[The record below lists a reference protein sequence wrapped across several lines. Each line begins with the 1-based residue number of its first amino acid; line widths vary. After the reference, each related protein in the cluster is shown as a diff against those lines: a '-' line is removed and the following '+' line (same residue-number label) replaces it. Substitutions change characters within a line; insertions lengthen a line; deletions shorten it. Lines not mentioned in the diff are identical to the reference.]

1 MKKVTVYNQEGN
13 SVGEIELPAQIFG
26 VKISPELV
34 QQAVIRQQANKRQV
48 LAHTKG
54 RSDVRGGGRKPWA
67 QKGTGRARHGSIRS
81 PLWIGGGVTFGPTND
96 RNFSK
101 LMNRKAKKKALLM
114 VLSDRAQDEKVVVID
129 TLKLSEI
136 KTKVLV
142 GIMNKLPVKNNK
154 TLVIVPETD
163 KVITKSA
170 NNLPMVET
178 CQADNLNIMQVLNA
192 EYLLIAKDS
201 IAKMQKTYFKKDE
214 VKK

>member
-1 MKKVTVYNQEGN
+1 MSKVTVYNQEGN
-13 SVGEIELPAQIFG
+13 NVGDVELPAQIFG

-34 QQAVIRQQANKRQV
+34 QQAVVRQQANSRQV
-48 LAHTKG
+48 IAHTKG

-81 PLWIGGGVTFGPTND
+81 PLWAGGGVTFGPSKE

-101 LMNRKAKKKALLM
+101 RMNRKAKKKALLM
-114 VLSDRAQDEKVVVID
+114 ALSDRAREKKVVVVD
-129 TLKLSEI
+129 NLKLAEI
-136 KTKVLV
+136 KTKTLMN
-142 GIMNKLPVKNNK
+142 ILNKLPIKNNK

-163 KVITKSA
+163 KIITKSA

-178 CQADNLNIMQVLNA
+178 CQADNLNILQVLNA

-201 IAKMQKTYFKKDE
+201 ILKMKKTYFKKED

>member
-1 MKKVTVYNQEGN
+1 MSKVTVYNQEGN
-13 SVGEIELPAQIFG
+13 NVGDVELPAQIFG

-34 QQAVIRQQANKRQV
+34 QQAIVSQQANSRQV
-48 LAHTKG
+48 IAHTKG

-81 PLWIGGGVTFGPTND
+81 PLWAGGGVTFGPSKE

-101 LMNRKAKKKALLM
+101 RMNRKAKKKALLM
-114 VLSDRAQDEKVVVID
+114 ALSDRAQEKKVVVVD
-129 TLKLSEI
+129 NLKLAEI
-136 KTKVLV
+136 KTKTLMN
-142 GIMNKLPVKNNK
+142 ILNKLPIKNNK

-163 KVITKSA
+163 KIITKSA

-178 CQADNLNIMQVLNA
+178 CQADNLNILQVLNA

-201 IAKMQKTYFKKDE
+201 ILKMKKTYFKKED

>member
-1 MKKVTVYNQEGN
+1 
-13 SVGEIELPAQIFG
+13 
-26 VKISPELV
+26 
-34 QQAVIRQQANKRQV
+34 
-48 LAHTKG
+48 
-54 RSDVRGGGRKPWA
+54 
-67 QKGTGRARHGSIRS
+67 
-81 PLWIGGGVTFGPTND
+81 
-96 RNFSK
+96 
-101 LMNRKAKKKALLM
+101 M